1 MLEPDKRRA
10 GAMPAVLDDVQFRPT
25 TNTANVGFAAGSDAA
40 RLNSETD
47 SAQALRM
54 LEILVIDCPHKRER
68 ALPEGEREKLE
79 ESASRARQTPR
90 QSMSS
95 IQQRWRPP
103 TSPAS
108 AARPILAT
116 PNPLRAQP

>member
-54 LEILVIDCPHKRER
+54 LEILVVDCPHKRKR
-68 ALPEGEREKLE
+68 ALPGGRAGEQERE
-79 ESASRARQTPR
+79 SVPGHY
-90 QSMSS
+90 
-95 IQQRWRPP
+95 PGD
-103 TSPAS
+103 
-108 AARPILAT
+108 
-116 PNPLRAQP
+116 N